1 MFVYSNLFMA
11 IRRNTDESLAAT
23 WALLSGSGDMARCS
37 LAWDWAVVKQRLS
50 GRPNSNRKSWR
61 ILDVMCKMSIP
72 HDYTIHIIILYIV
85 YVLYYIIYIYLYVY
99 YIYVYVC
106 IIYILLTPDCN
117 IVITSM
123 SHDAMSNQPWP
134 TMTSH
139 ENSDISMWRY
149 IWNFIYLCMYVYIY
163 MQCIYIYI

>member
-1 MFVYSNLFMA
+1 MYYS
-11 IRRNTDESLAAT
+11 
-23 WALLSGSGDMARCS
+23 
-37 LAWDWAVVKQRLS
+37 
-50 GRPNSNRKSWR
+50 
-61 ILDVMCKMSIP
+61 IL
-72 HDYTIHIIILYIV
+72 
-85 YVLYYIIYIYLYVY
+85 YIYLYVY

-163 MQCIYIYI
+163 ICNAYTYIYRYRLVWNHIYIENIFHIHVIQLYASYITKELYLPMKHFLISASFRPWVRLRAVKTRPSEMDIMVRSD